1 VTSPTSLRTFLTIW
15 IGQTASILGS
25 RIATFA
31 LTLWVWEAT
40 EQATPLS
47 LLAFF
52 TATPPIIASLF
63 SGIIIDRFPRK
74 QLMLLGDTVAGFST
88 IAILLLLLTNSL
100 AIWHLYLAAA
110 VSSLF
115 GYLQWMSLSASMS
128 MIVPQQHYT
137 RVSALESAKGYG
149 SNILAPA
156 LGATLYYAIGLTGIL
171 ILDLMTFFLAI
182 TTLAWVTIPQPP
194 ASQSESANEQ
204 KLWQQLSFGFRYI
217 LKRPSLLAIL
227 IFLLS
232 GNFVGNIGG
241 AIFPAMI
248 LARSDDNAAV
258 LASVEAASV
267 IGGLMGATFLSIWGG
282 FQRRIHGLLLGSI
295 LSRISGVVLGLAPLP
310 WIWSTAR
317 FWQTFFGSF
326 VGSSNQAIWLSK
338 VEPAVQGR
346 VFTSR
351 YLIAQVASPI
361 GIAVAGPLADFVFE
375 PAMQPTGLLAGVFGG
390 VFGTSEGSGMALQFT
405 LVSLLGSAMPRARA
419 SLYALGGYL
428 FPVLRDVEK
437 IVPDHE
443 INS

>member
-1 VTSPTSLRTFLTIW
+1 
-15 IGQTASILGS
+15 
-25 RIATFA
+25 
-31 LTLWVWEAT
+31 
-40 EQATPLS
+40 
-47 LLAFF
+47 
-52 TATPPIIASLF
+52 
-63 SGIIIDRFPRK
+63 
-74 QLMLLGDTVAGFST
+74 
-88 IAILLLLLTNSL
+88 NSL
-100 AIWHLYLAAA
+100 AIWHLYLAGA
-110 VSSLF
+110 VSGLF

-156 LGATLYYAIGLTGIL
+156 FGATLYYAIGLTGIL

-194 ASQSESANEQ
+194 ASQSEGTNEQ
-204 KLWQQLSFGFRYI
+204 KRWQQLSFGFRYI

-258 LASVEAASV
+258 LASVEAASG

-282 FQRRIHGLLLGSI
+282 FQRRIYGLLLGSI
-295 LSRISGVVLGLAPLP
+295 LSRISGVVLGLAQLP

-375 PAMQPTGLLAGVFGG
+375 PAMQPTGMLAGVFGG
-390 VFGTSEGSGMALQFT
+390 LFGTGEGSGMALQFT
-405 LVSLLGSAMPRARA
+405 LVSIVGSAI
-419 SLYALGGYL
+419 ALAGYG
-428 FPVLRDVEK
+428 FPMLRDVEK
-437 IVPDHE
+437 IVPDHDV
-443 INS
+443 SSH

>member
-1 VTSPTSLRTFLTIW
+1 MTPPTSLRTFLIIW

-31 LTLWVWEAT
+31 LTLWVWDAT
-40 EQATPLS
+40 GQATPLS

-88 IAILLLLLTNSL
+88 IAILLLLLSNSL
-100 AIWHLYLAAA
+100 TIWHIYVAAA

-115 GYLQWMSLSASMS
+115 AYLHGMSLSASMS

-137 RVSALESAKGYG
+137 RASALESAKGYG
-149 SNILAPA
+149 SNVLAPA

-171 ILDLMTFFLAI
+171 VFDLITFFLAI
-182 TTLAWVTIPQPP
+182 GTLSLVSIPQPQ

-227 IFLLS
+227 LFLLTS
-232 GNFVGNIGG
+232 NFVGNIGG

-248 LARSDDNAAV
+248 LARSDYNAAV
-258 LASVEAASV
+258 LASVEALSG
-267 IGGLMGATFLSIWGG
+267 IGGLTGAMVLSVWGG
-282 FQRRIHGLLLGSI
+282 FRRRIHGLLLGSMF
-295 LSRISGVVLGLAPLP
+295 SRISGIVLGLAQLP
-310 WIWSTAR
+310 SIWSIAG

-361 GIAVAGPLADFVFE
+361 GLAVAGPLADYVFE
-375 PAMQPTGLLAGVFGG
+375 PAMQPSGILAGMLGS
-390 VFGTSEGSGMALQFT
+390 VFGTGKGSGMALQYT
-405 LVSLLGSAMPRARA
+405 LFSLLGSAIG
-419 SLYALGGYL
+419 LGGYL

-437 IVPDHE
+437 LVRDHD
-443 INS
+443 INAG